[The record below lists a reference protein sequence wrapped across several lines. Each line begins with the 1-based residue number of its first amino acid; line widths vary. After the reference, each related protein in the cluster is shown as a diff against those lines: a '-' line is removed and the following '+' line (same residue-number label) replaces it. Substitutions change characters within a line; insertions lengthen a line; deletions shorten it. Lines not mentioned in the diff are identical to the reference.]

1 MEEARMERMYAGMSS
16 NFQSPYLPIP
26 LALFLVDVV
35 ADDGNEFPFVVR
47 LKDFENDGVRRCCG
61 VLVR

>member
-1 MEEARMERMYAGMSS
+1 MDAGMSS
-16 NFQSPYLPIP
+16 NFQFLYLPIP
-26 LALFLVDVV
+26 LALFLADVV
-35 ADDGNEFPFVVR
+35 ADDGNEFAFVVR